1 MLTITTTTDRE
12 ITMTR
17 VFDAPRELLFQ
28 ALTNLA
34 LLKRWFGVFS
44 GWALAICEIDLRI
57 GGAFRFVWRNQDGR
71 TMGIHGSYREI
82 VVPERIVHTES
93 FDGYPGECLVTT
105 VLTEQ
110 DGQTTLTTT
119 MVYESKEIRDA
130 ALKSNME
137 KGVKASYE
145 NLDRVLQ
152 SMLDERSPA

>member
-1 MLTITTTTDRE
+1 
-12 ITMTR
+12 MTR

-71 TMGIHGSYREI
+71 SMSIHGLYREI
-82 VVPERIVHTES
+82 VVPERIVHTEL
-93 FDGYPGECLVTT
+93 FDDYPSESLVTT
-105 VLTEQ
+105 VLTEH
-110 DGQTTLTTT
+110 DGRTTLTTT
-119 MVYESKEIRDA
+119 ALYESKEVRDA
-130 ALKSNME
+130 VLKSNME

-145 NLDRVLQ
+145 NLDRLLQ
-152 SMLDERSPA
+152 SMKQAS